1 MSQYTPQEE
10 KTIRKLKRINYT
22 IFGVVAAL
30 AIAFVVWL
38 CTQLY
43 WSSFS
48 SGKWAAHPDRR
59 AGMVDDLLADYNLI
73 GMSEADISQLLGP
86 NDNDTGYFQ
95 QANRYVYC
103 LGNQR
108 ITMDREWLLIDF
120 TNGRVQDYSITTD

>member
-95 QANRYVYC
+95 QTNRYVYC

-108 ITMDREWLLIDF
+108 TTIDREWLLIDF